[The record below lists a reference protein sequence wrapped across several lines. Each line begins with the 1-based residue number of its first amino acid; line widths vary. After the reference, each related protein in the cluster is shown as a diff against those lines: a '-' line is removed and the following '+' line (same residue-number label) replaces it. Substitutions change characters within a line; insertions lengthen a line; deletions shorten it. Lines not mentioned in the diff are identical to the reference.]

1 MQEIAI
7 DPLRVQRRTVAVLAS
22 AQLFSGIGNGAG
34 LAIGSI
40 MAVDL
45 SGSAVFAGASTTA
58 ISVAAS
64 VTALPLAAAAGRYGR
79 RRALMAGVSLALLG
93 ALLMIGAAVVGSF
106 ALLLAG
112 SALLGVGNA
121 ANLQSRFAALD
132 LAEPQHRG
140 RDLSIV
146 VWSITVGAVAGPN
159 LIKPGAQLG
168 LQLGIPEIAG
178 PFLFSAAGMGI
189 ALMLLWMG
197 LRPDPLLT
205 ARAIAGD
212 TSQQTKRSLSAGLRA
227 IRASSQAKVGLVALV
242 GAHLVMVAV
251 MSMTPV
257 HLSQLD
263 APDYSHHA
271 NSTDLLA
278 FIGFTIS
285 LHIAGMFALSPLM
298 GWMTDRLG
306 RIPVILIGESLLLS
320 AVAVAGLSST
330 TETSVTVGLIL
341 LGLGWSATTISG
353 STLLAESVEPANRV
367 LVQGVSD
374 TLMGAAGAAGAAL
387 SGLVLAGFGFRGLNL
402 AAGLVTLMI
411 VGYVLLT
418 RRPKSNG

>member
-1 MQEIAI
+1 
-7 DPLRVQRRTVAVLAS
+7 
-22 AQLFSGIGNGAG
+22 
-34 LAIGSI
+34 

-45 SGSAVFAGASTTA
+45 SGSDMFAGASTTA

-64 VTALPLAAAAGRYGR
+64 VTALPLATAAARYGR
-79 RRALMAGVSLALLG
+79 RKALMSGISLALLG

-106 ALLLAG
+106 MLLLAG

-132 LAEPQHRG
+132 LAEPRHRG

-168 LQLGIPEIAG
+168 LHLGIPEIAG

-189 ALMLLWMG
+189 ALMLLWVG

-205 ARAIAGD
+205 AQAMTGDAGGPA
-212 TSQQTKRSLSAGLRA
+212 KRSLRAGLRA
-227 IRASSQAKVGLVALV
+227 IRASHQAKVALVAIV
-242 GAHLVMVAV
+242 GAHLVMVSV

-263 APDYSHHA
+263 AAGHSHYA

-285 LHIAGMFALSPLM
+285 LHIAGMFSLSPLM
-298 GWMTDRLG
+298 GWLTDRLG

-320 AVAVAGLSST
+320 AVAVAGLGST
-330 TETSVTVGLIL
+330 TEAAVTVGLIL
-341 LGLGWSATTISG
+341 LGVGWSATTISG
-353 STLLAESVEPANRV
+353 STLLAESVAPGNRV

-402 AAGLVTLMI
+402 AAALVILTI
-411 VGYVLLT
+411 VGYVFLT
-418 RRPKSNG
+418 RRSQSS